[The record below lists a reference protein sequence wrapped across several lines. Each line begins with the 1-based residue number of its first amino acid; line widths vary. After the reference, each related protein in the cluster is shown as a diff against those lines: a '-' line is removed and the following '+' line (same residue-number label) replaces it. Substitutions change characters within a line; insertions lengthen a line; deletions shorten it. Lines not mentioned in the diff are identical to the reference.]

1 MGAAAGFCNGKGSE
15 SWLKSL
21 DGHTPLAGW
30 EWVGGKGAPLMLWL
44 RQCPPPDAGAGCA
57 SQRGGAGAG
66 GGFFY
71 LFLHFCFITTGRAGA
86 VVSRAIGPP
95 VGSLHAAQAVLL
107 PGSSCGVYCDQ
118 REARE
123 GKPGKGSRWRGCFL
137 GTKATGTGICNGR
150 PRARGPPK
158 VQKPV

>member
-1 MGAAAGFCNGKGSE
+1 MGADAGFCNGKDSE

-95 VGSLHAAQAVLL
+95 VGSLHAAQAILL
-107 PGSSCGVYCDQ
+107 PGSSAVCIVTSG
-118 REARE
+118 RE
-123 GKPGKGSRWRGCFL
+123 GRGSRGRGAFGGVL
-137 GTKATGTGICNGR
+137 PDRGVQLALVGWAAR
-150 PRARGPPK
+150 RGPIISI
-158 VQKPV
+158 QRGH

>member
-1 MGAAAGFCNGKGSE
+1 
-15 SWLKSL
+15 
-21 DGHTPLAGW
+21 
-30 EWVGGKGAPLMLWL
+30 MLWL

-95 VGSLHAAQAVLL
+95 VGSLHAAQAILL
-107 PGSSCGVYCDQ
+107 PGSSAVCIVTSG
-118 REARE
+118 RE
-123 GKPGKGSRWRGCFL
+123 GRGSRGRGAFGGVL
-137 GTKATGTGICNGR
+137 
-150 PRARGPPK
+150 PRYQAWE
-158 VQKPV
+158 QKHGVVWFWVM